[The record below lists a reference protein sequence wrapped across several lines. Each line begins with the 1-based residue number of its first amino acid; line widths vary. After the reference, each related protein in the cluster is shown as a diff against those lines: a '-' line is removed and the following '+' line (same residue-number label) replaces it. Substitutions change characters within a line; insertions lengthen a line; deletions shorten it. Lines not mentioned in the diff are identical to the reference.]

1 MVMRI
6 TESMRF
12 NNIVSSLGNAQS
24 QYNSILEKMGSQK
37 RINRISDDP
46 LGMTRL
52 LDFRQVQASIDQCQR
67 NIDDNNGWLAMTE
80 SKLTSA
86 GELLTKARELAIG
99 QGTATASAE
108 TRRITAENVEQL
120 KQQMLSLANSQYGDR
135 YLFSGSRMDAAPFS
149 AASQSANTDTP
160 TSASSN
166 NFDGTVAESGIYTA
180 GVNKTYVVKI
190 ITGGILTD
198 ASYKVSSDGGKTW
211 GAEQNDL
218 DTGTI
223 NLPDGI
229 SLTFTDS
236 GANHL
241 TAGDLFSVHAYAE
254 GYYKGN
260 NDNLMLDIGKDAA
273 IHYNITGEEA
283 FAGRNGGADI
293 FKTLDDLKSA
303 LVNNDQDAIL
313 VQLENLNIASEQ
325 INFATSKVGT
335 VVNRIELAKSNLQ
348 DFSLQLTDLT
358 SQTEDADMAELATS
372 MAMRQSALQASY
384 SMASKIGSNTILDF
398 IK

>member
-1 MVMRI
+1 
-6 TESMRF
+6 
-12 NNIVSSLGNAQS
+12 
-24 QYNSILEKMGSQK
+24 
-37 RINRISDDP
+37 
-46 LGMTRL
+46 
-52 LDFRQVQASIDQCQR
+52 VQASIDQCQR
-67 NIDDNNGWLAMTE
+67 NIDNNNGWLAMTE
-80 SKLTSA
+80 SKLSSA

-120 KQQMLSLANSQYGDR
+120 KEQMLSLANSQYGDR
-135 YLFSGSRMDAAPFS
+135 YLFSGSRMDTAPFS
-149 AASQSANTDTP
+149 ATSQSANTDTP

-229 SLTFTDS
+229 SLTFTDN

-241 TAGDLFSVHAYAE
+241 TAGDVFSVHAYAE

-303 LVNNDQDAIL
+303 LVNNDQGGIL
-313 VQLENLNIASEQ
+313 AQLENLNIASEQ

-335 VVNRIELAKSNLQ
+335 VVNRLDLAKSNLQ